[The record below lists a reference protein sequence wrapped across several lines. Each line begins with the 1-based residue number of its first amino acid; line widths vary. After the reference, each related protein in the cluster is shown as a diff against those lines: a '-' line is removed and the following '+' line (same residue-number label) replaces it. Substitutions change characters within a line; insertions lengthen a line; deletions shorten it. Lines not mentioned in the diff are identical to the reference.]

1 MSEIQHIT
9 SDLMNEEL
17 EERKRLRNNEWLSV
31 HLQYVCVP
39 TICCVQGS
47 VPTSGKD
54 LLEIRSLF
62 ALFEARHRDQG
73 MLCLHQVVLC
83 EVWRVQN
90 KLIMS
95 NSDTYFLSTG

>member
-1 MSEIQHIT
+1 VILVDADEVGMWEV
-9 SDLMNEEL
+9 
-17 EERKRLRNNEWLSV
+17 KRVIKIWTGRI
-31 HLQYVCVP
+31 VCGDV
-39 TICCVQGS
+39 IWKG
-47 VPTSGKD
+47 
-54 LLEIRSLF
+54 LF